1 MIIVL
6 FSIIFTINIGIG
18 TYFIC
23 YKYMNR
29 DKETLAKESFIY
41 QTIIWLNDIDIKLT
55 ENRQKVSQKHWYLLH
70 WIHHDKKKLKI
81 MKIFIV

>member
-41 QTIIWLNDIDIKLT
+41 QTII
-55 ENRQKVSQKHWYLLH
+55 
-70 WIHHDKKKLKI
+70 
-81 MKIFIV
+81 